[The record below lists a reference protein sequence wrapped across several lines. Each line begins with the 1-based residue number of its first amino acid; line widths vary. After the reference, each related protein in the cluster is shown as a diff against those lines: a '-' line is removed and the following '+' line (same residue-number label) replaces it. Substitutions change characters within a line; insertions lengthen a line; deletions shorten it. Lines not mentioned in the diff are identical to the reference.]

1 MSTSSPL
8 RLSVVPKEK
17 EFRLY
22 RASDFPDLPEMR
34 WLVEDITAWNR
45 TQVFEWLKQQ
55 EGK

>member
-1 MSTSSPL
+1 MSVYSPL
-8 RLSVVPKEK
+8 RLSVVPKKK

-45 TQVFEWLKQQ
+45 TQVFEWQKQQ

>member
-1 MSTSSPL
+1 MSASSPL

-45 TQVFEWLKQQ
+45 THVFEWLQQQ